1 MSWVAAIVATGGIG
15 LSATGLLIVRSN
27 RAERRR
33 AQRREKRLA
42 HDAEALRHWQALQ
55 QSLDADGFH

>member
-55 QSLDADGFH
+55 